1 MGVRNERIPAYPI
14 LFRGRT
20 SEGPGVLEAP
30 GEILRYSE
38 HRSKN
43 GVEVLRPERFRP
55 HRGAVFSETEF
66 SMNTVSRSRQPRIES
81 ATRSST
87 GRSIAYVA
95 VFAALVAVLG
105 LPGSIPLPGLV
116 PITAQTLGVM
126 LAGAILGPL
135 RGAASMLLFLV
146 LVAIGLPL
154 LSGGRGGLGVFV
166 GPSAGYLVSWIL
178 GAAVIGWVMRSGNGR
193 PTWAKSIVGCL
204 LGGIV
209 AIYAVGIPVQ
219 AAVTGMSIGQAAIS
233 SLAFIPGDLIKLVIA
248 CLVTMSLWKAY
259 PRAFQR

>member
-1 MGVRNERIPAYPI
+1 MNSLSSSQRPAAQP
-14 LFRGRT
+14 
-20 SEGPGVLEAP
+20 
-30 GEILRYSE
+30 
-38 HRSKN
+38 
-43 GVEVLRPERFRP
+43 
-55 HRGAVFSETEF
+55 
-66 SMNTVSRSRQPRIES
+66 VS
-81 ATRSST
+81 RSST
-87 GRSIAYVA
+87 GRSIAYIA

-105 LPGSIPLPGLV
+105 LPGNIPLPGLV

-126 LAGAILGPL
+126 LAGAILGPW
-135 RGAASMLLFLV
+135 RGAASMALFLI

-154 LSGGRGGLGVFV
+154 LSGGRGGLGAFV

-178 GAAVIGWVMRSGNGR
+178 GAAVIGWVMRSGDGR
-193 PTWAKSIVGCL
+193 PTWTKCIVGCL
-204 LGGIV
+204 LGGIL

-219 AAVTGMSIGQAAIS
+219 SFVTGMSMSQAALS